1 MNVSLTPELEAFVRR
16 KVATGLYGNASEVV
30 RQALRVLLELDGRQQ
45 AGKPQRPPQ
54 KDRICADL
62 RRLEAPLRER
72 GIVSLALFGSVL
84 RDEARNDSEV
94 DLLIGVSPAAKF
106 SLVDLVSI
114 KNFLEEQI
122 GCEVDLVTKDGLD
135 PVVRE
140 SVLQEAERV
149 F

>member
-1 MNVSLTPELEAFVRR
+1 M
-16 KVATGLYGNASEVV
+16 
-30 RQALRVLLELDGRQQ
+30 
-45 AGKPQRPPQ
+45 
-54 KDRICADL
+54 
-62 RRLEAPLRER
+62 
-72 GIVSLALFGSVL
+72 SLALFGSVL